1 MSVDAPPL
9 DDRVWADE
17 AGARRRI
24 VGGGAWGAAD
34 FAMSMALGLPL
45 TIILVRVL
53 PRHVYGS
60 IATAMSITILLGSV
74 VAIGLA
80 DSVART
86 WAWHSGAGASVVDAH
101 QPADVAATAWRMA
114 AAAAAIGAILA
125 VILAWA
131 ISGSRVSTASGLVL
145 IAIPLVM
152 IYPLHSALIGVARV
166 AYRPARTFVASVA
179 SSALIFVGTVCVLL
193 MGART
198 GAPVVLVR
206 VAATLAGVAILAA
219 VLRGAVPAGGTPSR
233 STARAMLRIG
243 GAVMLVSLAASAI
256 SQLDVLAV
264 GVFKGAVAAGVYA
277 PLSRLLDLV
286 IGAFAALGTY
296 ALVALSSAGARST
309 AALARQYH
317 WCTRWTLVALGP
329 ALAVLLVAPGPVLHL
344 MFGEEPATAT
354 TVVQI
359 MAVAACVHI
368 GLGYNGLCLVA
379 LGQSRLVLLQG
390 SAALLVSA
398 AACLVLVPNFGL
410 EGAAEATALALV
422 ASNLVSS
429 VSLWRRYGVR
439 PLDRPAAVTILAFM
453 IALAACIGLAH
464 LVGDSLIVDALT
476 FVLVGVVTLIVAF
489 EQGGGWR
496 DEGWA
501 SMPPIMRRL
510 RHADSTSANKR
521 PDVAR

>member
-24 VGGGAWGAAD
+24 IGGGAWGAAD

-60 IATAMSITILLGSV
+60 IATAMSITILLSSV
-74 VAIGLA
+74 VALGLA

-86 WAWHSGAGASVVDAH
+86 WAWHTGADDPAADPH
-101 QPADVAATAWRMA
+101 RPADVAATAWRMA
-114 AAAAAIGAILA
+114 AVAAGIGAILA
-125 VILAWA
+125 VVLAWA
-131 ISGSRVSTASGLVL
+131 LSGSRVSAASGLVI

-179 SSALIFVGTVCVLL
+179 ASALIFVGTVGVLL

-206 VAATLAGVAILAA
+206 VAGSLVGVAILVA
-219 VLRGAVPAGGTPSR
+219 VLRGAVPTGGRPSR
-233 STARAMLRIG
+233 STARTMLRVG

-329 ALAVLLVAPGPVLHL
+329 ALAVLLVAPVPVLHL
-344 MFGEEPATAT
+344 MFGAEPPSVA
-354 TVVQI
+354 TVVRI

-390 SAALLVSA
+390 TAALLVSA
-398 AACLVLVPNFGL
+398 AACLVLVPRFGL

-429 VSLWRRYGVR
+429 VSLWRRFGVR
-439 PLDRPAAVTILAFM
+439 PLDRPAAVTIVAFTV
-453 IALAACIGLAH
+453 ALAVCVAVER
-464 LVGDSLIVDALT
+464 LVGGSLIVDALT
-476 FVLVGVVTLIVAF
+476 FAIVGLATLVVAF
-489 EQGGGWR
+489 QQGGGWG
-496 DEGWA
+496 DEGWVA
-501 SMPPIMRRL
+501 IRPVTSRL
-510 RHADSTSANKR
+510 RHADPASAKTP